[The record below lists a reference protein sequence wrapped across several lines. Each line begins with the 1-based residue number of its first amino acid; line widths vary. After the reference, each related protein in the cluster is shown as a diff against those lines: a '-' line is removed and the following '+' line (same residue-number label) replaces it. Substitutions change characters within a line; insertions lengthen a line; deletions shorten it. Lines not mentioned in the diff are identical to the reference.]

1 MKQLWVNSKP
11 LLDDE
16 DPDRVGDEGGPLE
29 AERIEFNDDEIIGYI
44 APIESGEVFTLRG
57 LHPDRNT
64 YEVKDKKGEQVTP
77 DKSEL
82 DQLKARVDT
91 LEKASL
97 EKM

>member
-1 MKQLWVNSKP
+1 MIKQLWINSKP

-16 DPDRVGDEGGPLE
+16 GSPLE

>member
-1 MKQLWVNSKP
+1 MIKQLWINSKP

-16 DPDRVGDEGGPLE
+16 GSPLE
-29 AERIEFNDDEIIGYI
+29 AERIEFTDDEIIGYI
-44 APIESGEVFTLRG
+44 GRSEVFTLRG

-64 YEVKDKKGEQVTP
+64 YEVKDEKGEQVTP

-82 DQLKARVDT
+82 GQLKARVDI
-91 LEKASL
+91 LEKSSL